1 MWHKIKKVLTYKYIT
16 ADELAKETGLQKP
29 ECRYMLDELTE
40 AGLLIEVQPETY
52 IMSKDTEVQEV
63 VNLLQSNY
71 NVDNVD
77 ISQYIS

>member
-1 MWHKIKKVLTYKYIT
+1 MWHKIKKVLAYKYIT
-16 ADELAKETGLQKP
+16 ADELAKETDLQKP
-29 ECRYMLDELTE
+29 ECRYILDELTDD
-40 AGLLIEVQPETY
+40 GSLIEVQPETY

-71 NVDNVD
+71 NVNNVD